1 MAITADDIKR
11 LREMTGAGIM
21 DCKAALGE
29 ANGSF
34 DAAVTVLRKKGLAK
48 AAKKAGRAASE
59 GLVEAYIHPGGRLGV
74 LVEVNCET
82 DFAARSEDFLQLVR
96 DVAMQVAAAEP
107 RFVRREEV
115 STDDLDREREIYLA
129 QAKKEGKPE
138 KILQR
143 IVDGKMEKFYEEAC
157 LWEQR
162 FIKNQDV
169 TVGTLVQQVAGKLG
183 ENVTIRRFVRF
194 KLGEGIEKKAD
205 DFASE
210 VEKLAGSN

>member
-48 AAKKAGRAASE
+48 AAKKAGRVASE